1 MNLNSITTPIL
12 FYFLTMVFT
21 SYEGDKKINNP
32 KYLNPLLSIDKRVD
46 DLMQRMTL
54 EDKVS
59 QMNQFVGLEHMRSGN
74 PNDDKA
80 NNAIKRYYRIL
91 ADFLGIEPMDIK
103 VPTQPPE
110 MEPVPNIKNE
120 QVNSDTED
128 EEEPDLIEIN

>member
-12 FYFLTMVFT
+12 FFCLAMVFT

-80 NNAIKRYYRIL
+80 NNDAQGFYKDLSINDVTNLTIEGKIGS
-91 ADFLGIEPMDIK
+91 FLHVLTAK
-103 VPTQPPE
+103 
-110 MEPVPNIKNE
+110 
-120 QVNSDTED
+120 
-128 EEEPDLIEIN
+128 